1 MARTLARP
9 HLYPSYVTYDR
20 PACSIRSLLA
30 LSLPVMRRVSISSRV
45 RCGVLLALALP
56 ILQKFPSQVGI
67 SRSPVRCSQHKSK
80 SSKEGRR
87 FLCWVGCQSC
97 SRQPPPLLHASDGW
111 PESLCHSPQSD
122 SHFRSG
128 AAHDAIRP
136 HSIRR
141 TNHGRH
147 DPTCPR
153 RKIKSNDRGRPPTAL
168 RYSWSCITAATFV

>member
-56 ILQKFPSQVGI
+56 ILQEFPPQVGI
-67 SRSPVRCSQHKSK
+67 SRSPARCSQHKSR
-80 SSKEGRR
+80 SSKEATS

-97 SRQPPPLLHASDGW
+97 GDLSLRALNRQPPPLLHASDGS
-111 PESLCHSPQSD
+111 PESLCHSPQSNR
-122 SHFRSG
+122 HFRSG
-128 AAHDAIRP
+128 AAHDAVRP

-141 TNHGRH
+141 TDHRRH

-153 RKIKSNDRGRPPTAL
+153 RKIKSNDRGRPQQL
-168 RYSWSCITAATFV
+168 